1 MASKPVQSVAAS
13 IKALSAVG
21 VVAAALIA
29 VSVNVLAA
37 RFYERWDW
45 TSAGLYSLSDAT
57 LETLRSLDQPIEVIV
72 FLSSN
77 DPMAVS
83 VRHMLE
89 SYGAET
95 NQLKLRF
102 VDPDRSPAEFLAL
115 QQKYGILAGKTEE
128 GRVVTDASIVI
139 ARGERHW
146 FITNDDMVAYD
157 PEDGR
162 ARPKLEQA
170 LTEGI
175 RNVLSREK
183 AKLCF
188 TAGHQEISIE
198 DGGPNGVGELRYRL
212 EKNNYLVESVDLSAP
227 KLPALGDCRVVAIIG
242 PDVQFAEKAAR
253 HVADYVRAGGSA
265 LVLANPILDDDNRI
279 QPTGLAPLAELA
291 QIAFGT
297 DFLIERN
304 AEARMPGGLGETFF
318 TIPRPHPITNGLLK
332 GGERVLFRVL
342 ISNAQSLRATGGAP
356 QPLLV
361 SSGEAFALKDI
372 RPFVEHGRPVE
383 KSGTDPGGPFT
394 VAFGVELPKPAGS
407 ERAQGPRVVI
417 AGSANLAWSR
427 NWRDPTLLGNR
438 LFVESAVSWLASRP
452 ALVSVP
458 EKPAHEVG
466 LGLTE
471 ESLGEVWR
479 YVLLYMP
486 GSAILIGGFVL
497 YRRRQ
502 GERRSR
508 REKPDPKRDEES

>member
-1 MASKPVQSVAAS
+1 MADKPVHSVAGS
-13 IKALSAVG
+13 IKAFSAIG
-21 VVAAALIA
+21 VVAAALIT
-29 VSVNVLAA
+29 VSVNVLTA
-37 RFYERWDW
+37 RFYARWDW

-57 LETLRSLDQPIEVIV
+57 QETLRTLDDRIEVIV
-72 FLSSN
+72 FLSSS

-89 SYGAET
+89 AYGAET
-95 NQLKLRF
+95 NKLAPRY

-115 QQKYGILAGKTEE
+115 QQKYGILAGKTED
-128 GRVVTDASIVI
+128 GRVVTDASVVI
-139 ARGERHW
+139 ARGDRHW

-188 TAGHQEISIE
+188 SAGHQEISIE

-212 EKNNYLVESVDLSAP
+212 EKNNYLIETVDLAAL
-227 KLPALGDCRVVAIIG
+227 KLPPLGDCRVVTIIG

-265 LVLANPILDDDNRI
+265 LVFANPILDEENRI
-279 QPTGLAPLAELA
+279 QPTGLAPLADLA

-297 DFLIERN
+297 DFLVEQD
-304 AEARMPGGLGETFF
+304 ADARMPGGLGETFF
-318 TIPRPHPITNGLLK
+318 TTPRPHPVTNGLLK

-342 ISNAQSLRATGGAP
+342 ISNAQSLRATGSAP

-361 SSGEAFALKDI
+361 SSGQAFALKDI
-372 RPFVEHGRPVE
+372 RPFVEQGKPVE
-383 KSGTDPGGPFT
+383 KSATDAGGPFT
-394 VAFGVELPKPAGS
+394 LAFAVELSKPEGS
-407 ERAQGPRVVI
+407 GRAHGPRLVL

-458 EKPAHEVG
+458 EKPAHEIG

-486 GSAILIGGFVL
+486 GAAILIGAFVL
-497 YRRRQ
+497 FRRRQ

-508 REKPDPKRDEES
+508 RETPEPKPDEES